1 MNLSRRELLLM
12 PALAL
17 KANAAAAGRGEARNK
32 QEGMAYR
39 RLGRTNFLISEVV
52 MGGNTISP
60 TNYEHV
66 LRALDMGLN
75 YLDTAPA
82 YGNLQSEMGYA
93 QVLKARPRD
102 QFFLNSKISLWDINR
117 GKIHQDLFAGLDETE
132 QKRLKS
138 LAQGEIERRKADAPE
153 YLGGYFAS
161 QLPEM
166 QASAL
171 ANVMEKQYGHRIDR
185 RKNYHDLIL
194 QSVDE
199 SLKRLGT
206 DHLDLLMCPHGA
218 STPHEIAGHP
228 EILEAFEK
236 VRKAGKARFLGVSAH
251 NDPAGILEAAVKTKV
266 YTVAMVAY
274 NIANAPWVE
283 PALAAAH
290 KADFGVIG
298 MKVARAV
305 NPGRGPGVEAPAHR
319 VTNLQKA
326 IPGELKIPQKAY
338 IWALRNP
345 NLTAVV
351 SEMITAEHVKDNVAL
366 AAAKR

>member
-1 MNLSRRELLLM
+1 MTMRRRELLLA

-17 KANAAAAGRGEARNK
+17 KAAAAPAKGEIRNK
-32 QEGMAYR
+32 QEGVAYR

-60 TNYEHV
+60 TNHEHV

-93 QVLKARPRD
+93 HVLKARKRD
-102 QFFLNSKISLWDINR
+102 QFFLNSKISVWDVNR
-117 GKIHQDLFAGLDETE
+117 AKVNRDLFDSLDATE
-132 QKRLKS
+132 QKRLKH
-138 LAQGEIERRKADAPE
+138 LAQEEIERRQADAPE
-153 YLGGYFAS
+153 YLGGYFPS
-161 QLPEM
+161 QLPEI
-166 QASAL
+166 QASTL

-185 RKNYHDLIL
+185 RKNYHDIIL
-194 QSVDE
+194 KSVDE
-199 SLKRLGT
+199 TLTRLGT

-218 STPHEIAGHP
+218 STPHELTGHP
-228 EILEAFEK
+228 EVLEAFEK
-236 VRKAGKARFLGVSAH
+236 VRKAGKARYLGVSAH
-251 NDPAGILEAAVKTKV
+251 NDPAGILEAAVKAKV
-266 YTVAMVAY
+266 YSVAMVAY

-290 KADFGVIG
+290 KADLGVIA

-305 NPGRGPGVEAPAHR
+305 NPGRTPPVAAPAHR
-319 VTNLQKA
+319 VEKLQSLV
-326 IPGELKIPQKAY
+326 PGDLKLPQKAY

-345 NLTAVV
+345 NLTAVI
-351 SEMITAEHVKDNVAL
+351 SEMITHEHVKENVAL
-366 AAAKR
+366 AAKQAG